1 MAEEAVVEEAGEEV
15 VSHVVV
21 DPGWGQ
27 SATAEATA
35 VADRVTPALS
45 PTIQTGRVPYLI
57 AALSVRE
64 TGRTAALSARE
75 TDRTAALNARVTGK
89 RNKAID
95 RKPAVSA
102 GKKPLT
108 AGRNGVKITM
118 ATI

>member
-1 MAEEAVVEEAGEEV
+1 MAEGAVVVEAGEEV

-21 DPGWGQ
+21 PEWGQ

-35 VADRVTPALS
+35 AADRVTPDLS
-45 PTIQTGRVPYLI
+45 PTIRAGKVPYLI
-57 AALSVRE
+57 AAVMPRVIALSVRV
-64 TGRTAALSARE
+64 TGRTAALN
-75 TDRTAALNARVTGK
+75 TRVTGK
-89 RNKAID
+89 KNRENG

-108 AGRNGVKITM
+108 AGRNGVKITT